1 MEATSAVT
9 SKKPP
14 KTQPAAAG
22 EAAPIK
28 PSFAEIGRDAAHTAQ
43 REALLREL
51 KAQGW
56 NLSATA
62 KELRMGTA
70 STVIRAIRSLGL
82 EKEYEAAQQRRD
94 VRPGKR
100 SGD

>member
-1 MEATSAVT
+1 MQATTTVT

-14 KTQPAAAG
+14 KTSPAPAG
-22 EAAPIK
+22 APAK
-28 PSFAEIGRDAAHTAQ
+28 LSFAEIGRDAAHAAQ
-43 REALLREL
+43 REALHREL
-51 KAQGW
+51 VAQGW

-100 SGD
+100 SHD